1 LKTAIAQGQPN
12 EAQSAA
18 NEILRIDEH
27 NAKAAEFLKNCDRS
41 GQES

>member
-1 LKTAIAQGQPN
+1 MKTAIAQEQTDN
-12 EAQSAA
+12 AQSAA

-27 NAKAAEFLKNCDRS
+27 DIEAAEFLKSCVIS